1 MPRFRT
7 HMQEQLGHIIWVFEV
22 HGEGFATMQRAFKI
36 TQWNSPAIP
45 QLRIDIINR
54 RVPLDTPKADR

>member
-1 MPRFRT
+1 
-7 HMQEQLGHIIWVFEV
+7 MQEQLGHIIWVFEV

-54 RVPLDTPKADR
+54 RVLFDTP